1 MNVTHST
8 AEILIYGEQDA
19 APDPMRVAAQAERNS
34 RKEVPSGGVTEGTL
48 TLPPKAAAPTLSG
61 YCIPDFFAHSISTT

>member
-19 APDPMRVAAQAERNS
+19 APDPMRVAAQNTIAER
-34 RKEVPSGGVTEGTL
+34 KHPLGV
-48 TLPPKAAAPTLSG
+48 
-61 YCIPDFFAHSISTT
+61 